1 MVQAGNGEF
10 RIEIDRL
17 SATTDEKFDK
27 ANLRLGEIEG
37 QLNDE
42 MDLSAAVQ
50 LERLEELE
58 RAIVAF
64 DPDQFVRK
72 TDPGVDPGPAKTRPS
87 LAEAETSMGS
97 MELPMLPDTSG
108 SAYKSS
114 EPSLSS
120 F

>member
-1 MVQAGNGEF
+1 
-10 RIEIDRL
+10 
-17 SATTDEKFDK
+17 
-27 ANLRLGEIEG
+27 
-37 QLNDE
+37 

-72 TDPGVDPGPAKTRPS
+72 TDPGADPGPAKSRPT
-87 LAEAETSMGS
+87 LAGSEASTSTT
-97 MELPMLPDTSG
+97 ELPFLPDTSG